1 MVNMSHLRCWQPL
14 WLLSRHEGW
23 EFSYPIGEGVGVEF
37 TRGRSRRGCEL
48 SPSKREK
55 KGDLDMRGIVKL

>member
-1 MVNMSHLRCWQPL
+1 L
-14 WLLSRHEGW
+14 WLLSRQEGW